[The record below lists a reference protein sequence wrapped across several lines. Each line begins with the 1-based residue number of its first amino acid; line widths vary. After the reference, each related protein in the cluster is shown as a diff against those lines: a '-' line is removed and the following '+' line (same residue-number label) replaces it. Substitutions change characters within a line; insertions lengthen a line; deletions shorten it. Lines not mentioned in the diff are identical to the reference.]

1 MRMVSSTS
9 GERRT
14 LRNWCRN
21 REDNVWELKDDT
33 VRKRLDAG
41 FTIEQAL
48 ALPPHVK
55 RAWRQSDSDVR
66 KMLANG
72 RLAVAVIA
80 SVCGRSREEVKRL
93 AYDTP

>member
-1 MRMVSSTS
+1 
-9 GERRT
+9 
-14 LRNWCRN
+14 
-21 REDNVWELKDDT
+21 VWGLKDDT

-41 FTIEQAL
+41 FSIEQAL

-55 RAWRQSDSDVR
+55 RSWRQSDKDVH

-72 RLAVAVIA
+72 RLTIALIA
-80 SVCGRSREEVKRL
+80 SVSGRSREEVKRL